1 MTRDRR
7 GPESLGPILRAFLD
21 DKRRLQVEP
30 RLRVVRAWD
39 DLAEAQGLRGTRV
52 AAWRES
58 IAIIEV
64 ASPPLCAELV
74 QFRRPELL
82 DAMREALDAQPPLK
96 DIRFRLGAF
105 PTGSSR
111 RDAENEA

>member
-7 GPESLGPILRAFLD
+7 GPEALGPIVRAYLD
-21 DKRRLQVEP
+21 DKRRTQVEP
-30 RLRVVRAWD
+30 RLRVLHAWERV
-39 DLAEAQGLRGTRV
+39 AEAQGLRGTRV
-52 AAWRES
+52 GAWREGV
-58 IAIIEV
+58 AVIEV

-74 QFRRPELL
+74 QFRRLELL
-82 DAMREALDAQPPLK
+82 DAMREELDTSPPLK

-105 PTGSSR
+105 PSGPAR